1 MIRENQEM
9 QFVWNKWK
17 FICQK
22 KENMC
27 SFPTAHNTTQQQQQK
42 RSDYVN
48 IFESECV
55 SVQKEIMEKMKFWL
69 FFQQKQPIKT
79 RKWIFKLL
87 HNAVEVNLY
96 CLQWIK
102 NRIEKKRKKEK
113 KEKVRHRQWFKLKKD
128 Y

>member
-22 KENMC
+22 KEKYVFFSN
-27 SFPTAHNTTQQQQQK
+27 SIIIVTQQQQQK

-55 SVQKEIMEKMKFWL
+55 SVQKEIMEKMKFW
-69 FFQQKQPIKT
+69 FFFPTKT
-79 RKWIFKLL
+79 TP
-87 HNAVEVNLY
+87 
-96 CLQWIK
+96 
-102 NRIEKKRKKEK
+102 
-113 KEKVRHRQWFKLKKD
+113 
-128 Y
+128 